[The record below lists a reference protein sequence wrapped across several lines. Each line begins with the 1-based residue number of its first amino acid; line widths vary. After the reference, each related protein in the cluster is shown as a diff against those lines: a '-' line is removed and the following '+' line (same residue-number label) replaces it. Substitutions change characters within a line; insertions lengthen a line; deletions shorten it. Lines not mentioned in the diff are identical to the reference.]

1 MTLPVFD
8 TYAHIKRLRAAG
20 FTTMQAET
28 QTALHA
34 EVLSMLITEKLATK
48 DDLAQLRLEMKN
60 DVAQL
65 ENKLE
70 NKINHLDVK
79 FTEKFK
85 LLYWMMTGVMAGTGS
100 LIVAVGSLFFRGV
113 VHAS

>member
-1 MTLPVFD
+1 MTFPIFD
-8 TYAHIKRLRAAG
+8 TYAHIKRLYAAG
-20 FTTMQAET
+20 FTTEQAET

-34 EVLSMLITEKLATK
+34 EILSMLITEKLATK
-48 DDLAQLRLEMKN
+48 DDLEH
-60 DVAQL
+60 L